1 MKAFQ
6 PKEPQVVRKHAHN
19 LSVCKMWAER
29 TGLCTV
35 NHTVL
40 ENQESILTLE
50 GESVLGYVKS
60 HLMQWEV

>member
-1 MKAFQ
+1 MHT
-6 PKEPQVVRKHAHN
+6 V